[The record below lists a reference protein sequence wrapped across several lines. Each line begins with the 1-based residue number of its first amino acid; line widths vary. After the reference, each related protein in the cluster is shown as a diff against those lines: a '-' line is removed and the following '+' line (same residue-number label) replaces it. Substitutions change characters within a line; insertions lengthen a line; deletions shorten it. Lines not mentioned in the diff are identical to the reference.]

1 MIAFTVFE
9 ILHLETIQQLIQDFP
24 YYRKELFEFHITKI
38 ELDRVEKSEFLFRV
52 KSAMYSMYWKLLNK
66 NLASHMAG
74 SKYPSNY
81 NSNSLIDKNLPLNH
95 I

>member
-38 ELDRVEKSEFLFRV
+38 ELDTVEKIRV
-52 KSAMYSMYWKLLNK
+52 SLSGEERDVLNVLKAIEQKL
-66 NLASHMAG
+66 G
-74 SKYPSNY
+74 
-81 NSNSLIDKNLPLNH
+81 
-95 I
+95 